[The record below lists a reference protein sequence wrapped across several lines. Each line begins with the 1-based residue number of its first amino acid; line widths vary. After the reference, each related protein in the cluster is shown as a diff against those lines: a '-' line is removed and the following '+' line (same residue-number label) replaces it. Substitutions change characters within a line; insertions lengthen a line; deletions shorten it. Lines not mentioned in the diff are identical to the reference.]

1 MSGPA
6 DLARQ
11 LAGALQRG
19 ELDVWYQPEVE
30 VDGRHVVAVEALL
43 RWHHPS
49 GELYEAGRFVRIAEE
64 TGLIVAIGAWA
75 LLHACEQGVVW
86 RTLLERPPPV
96 LRVNL
101 SEAEVA
107 GSDLLATLDVALATG
122 IEPAALSLELDES
135 ALLLAGAP
143 GPVGDNLRGIN
154 QRGLALVVDRFG
166 LGDGGLGALA
176 GLPVSVLK
184 LDRGVAARITDDDLT
199 RRLVASVVAAARD
212 AGVAVIAQGV
222 EEHAQADALT
232 ALGVTSATGYLF
244 SGAVPAASISELLMV
259 TR

>member
-1 MSGPA
+1 M
-6 DLARQ
+6 
-11 LAGALQRG
+11 
-19 ELDVWYQPEVE
+19 
-30 VDGRHVVAVEALL
+30 
-43 RWHHPS
+43 
-49 GELYEAGRFVRIAEE
+49 
-64 TGLIVAIGAWA
+64 
-75 LLHACEQGVVW
+75 
-86 RTLLERPPPV
+86 

-107 GSDLLATLDVALATG
+107 APDLLATLDVALATG
-122 IEPAALSLELDES
+122 IDPAALSLELDES
-135 ALLLAGAP
+135 ALLLAGVT

>member
-122 IEPAALSLELDES
+122 IDPAALSLELDES
-135 ALLLAGAP
+135 ALLLAGVT

-154 QRGLALVVDRFG
+154 QRGLAW
-166 LGDGGLGALA
+166 
-176 GLPVSVLK
+176 SS
-184 LDRGVAARITDDDLT
+184 T
-199 RRLVASVVAAARD
+199 ASA
-212 AGVAVIAQGV
+212 
-222 EEHAQADALT
+222 
-232 ALGVTSATGYLF
+232 SAT
-244 SGAVPAASISELLMV
+244 AASAPSPGCRCRCSSSIAGSRPASPTTTSPAGWSRAWWLPRV
-259 TR
+259 TPGSR